1 MLAPPD
7 NRTENIAKVACT
19 VAGAIWGLFW
29 IPVRALHEAGIQGLW
44 ATAVFY
50 LVPFALMLPI
60 GLLRWR
66 QIISAGWMMQGI
78 AIIGGLCLVLYS
90 TAFLYTDVIHATLLY
105 YLTPIW
111 SALLARAWLKEPI
124 TRDRTL
130 AIILGT
136 AGLLVI
142 LNLDQGLPIPRNPGD
157 WMALISGLIWALFA
171 NVMRR
176 SESSYNT
183 VDVLFSWF
191 FWATII
197 AVALWLLPILDR
209 PDPPT
214 TDQIVTILPWLIPV
228 ALFVI
233 IPGFYAI
240 TWGVPLLNPGTV
252 GVLFMTEISVGAI
265 SAALLTDEPFG
276 VREILGVILITVAG
290 LTEVVVPILGTLFPS
305 RRTRGDG
312 NR

>member
-1 MLAPPD
+1 MPALPD
-7 NRTENIAKVACT
+7 NRTENIAKIACT
-19 VAGAIWGLFW
+19 AAGAIWGLYW

-50 LVPFALMLPI
+50 LVPFVLMLPI

-142 LNLDQGLPIPRNPGD
+142 LNLDQGLPMPRNPGD
-157 WMALISGLIWALFA
+157 WMALIAGLIWALFA

-214 TDQIVTILPWLIPV
+214 TDQIVTILPWLVPV
-228 ALFVI
+228 VLLLI

-276 VREILGVILITVAG
+276 TREILGVILITVAG

>member
-1 MLAPPD
+1 MPALPD
-7 NRTENIAKVACT
+7 KRTVNIAKVACT
-19 VAGAIWGLFW
+19 VAGAVWGLYW
-29 IPVRALHEAGIQGLW
+29 IPVRALHETGIQGIW

-50 LVPFALMLPI
+50 SVPFVLMLPI
-60 GLLRWR
+60 GLMRWR
-66 QIISAGWMMQGI
+66 QLISAGWMMQGI
-78 AIIGGLCLVLYS
+78 AIIGGLCFVLYS

-157 WMALISGLIWALFA
+157 WMALASGLIWALFA

-176 SESSYNT
+176 TATSYDT
-183 VDVLFSWF
+183 VDVLFAWF
-191 FWATII
+191 FWGTII
-197 AVALWLLPILDR
+197 AITLGLLPILDR

-214 TDQIVTILPWLIPV
+214 TDQIVAVLPWLIPV
-228 ALFVI
+228 VLLVI

-240 TWGVPLLNPGTV
+240 TWGVPLLNPGTS
-252 GVLFMTEISVGAI
+252 GILFMTEISVGAM

-276 VREILGVILITVAG
+276 VREILGVILITTAG
-290 LTEVVVPILGTLFPS
+290 LTEVVVPILGTLFHS
-305 RRTRGDG
+305 DRTRRGQK
-312 NR
+312 R

>member
-1 MLAPPD
+1 MPALPD
-7 NRTENIAKVACT
+7 RRSENIAKIACT
-19 VAGAIWGLFW
+19 AAGAIWGLYW
-29 IPVRALHEAGIQGLW
+29 IPVRALHETGIQGLW

-50 LVPFALMLPI
+50 LVPFVLMLPI

-157 WMALISGLIWALFA
+157 WMALIAGLIWALFA

-197 AVALWLLPILDR
+197 AVALWLLPILNR

-214 TDQIVTILPWLIPV
+214 IDQIVTVLPWLIPV
-228 ALFVI
+228 VLFVI

-276 VREILGVILITVAG
+276 TREILGVILITVAG

>member
-1 MLAPPD
+1 MPTLSD
-7 NRTENIAKVACT
+7 SRTENIAKITCT
-19 VAGAIWGLFW
+19 LAGAIWGLYW
-29 IPVRALHEAGIQGLW
+29 IPVRALHDAGIEGLW

-50 LVPFALMLPI
+50 LVPFILMLPI

-111 SALLARAWLKEPI
+111 SALLARAWLKEAI

-136 AGLLVI
+136 AGLLII
-142 LNLDQGLPIPRNPGD
+142 LNLDQGLPLPRNPGD
-157 WMALISGLIWALFA
+157 WMALVSGLIWALFA

-183 VDVLFSWF
+183 LDVLFSWF
-191 FWATII
+191 FWSTII
-197 AVALWLLPILDR
+197 AVALGLLQILDR
-209 PDPPT
+209 PAPPSAG
-214 TDQIVTILPWLIPV
+214 QIITVLPWLIPV
-228 ALFVI
+228 VLLLI

-276 VREILGVILITVAG
+276 TREILGVILITVAG
-290 LTEVVVPILGTLFPS
+290 LTEVVVPILATLFSS
-305 RRTRGDG
+305 RSTRVD
-312 NR
+312 RDS